1 MFTRYYL
8 SVTQGTVGI
17 DYTTTYRFTEKVMR
31 KEAKKCFR
39 HGYNAYTFVEWEM
52 VKTVAE

>member
-1 MFTRYYL
+1 
-8 SVTQGTVGI
+8 V

-39 HGYNAYTFVEWEM
+39 YSAYTFVEWEM
-52 VKTVAE
+52 VKTVAD